1 MNGVFTQSDVLIR
14 FHCFLIVIWPL
25 LSGWPEVVS
34 LNFWTQSMDDRLRE
48 GIGLFNERRFF
59 ECHEVLEALYQETE
73 ATNKPFIEGLIQLA
87 AAFRIFCEFGEVKGP
102 VRMIYQALVRFEN
115 YQPDF
120 LQVRV
125 SEAAAAM
132 ETWAKQ
138 AERGANAP
146 PPSSV
151 PKIPLQRSDFFS

>member
-1 MNGVFTQSDVLIR
+1 
-14 FHCFLIVIWPL
+14 
-25 LSGWPEVVS
+25 
-34 LNFWTQSMDDRLRE
+34 MDARLRE

-59 ECHEVLEALYQETE
+59 ECHEVLEALYHETD
-73 ATNKPFIEGLIQLA
+73 AANKPFIEGLIQLA

-125 SEAAAAM
+125 S
-132 ETWAKQ
+132 
-138 AERGANAP
+138 
-146 PPSSV
+146 
-151 PKIPLQRSDFFS
+151 

>member
-1 MNGVFTQSDVLIR
+1 
-14 FHCFLIVIWPL
+14 
-25 LSGWPEVVS
+25 
-34 LNFWTQSMDDRLRE
+34 MDARLRE
-48 GIGLFNERRFF
+48 GMGLFNERRFF
-59 ECHEVLEALYQETE
+59 ECHEVLEALYHETE
-73 ATNKPFIEGLIQLA
+73 AANKPFIEGLIQLA

-125 SEAAAAM
+125 SETTAAI

-138 AERGANAP
+138 AEQAANAP
-146 PPSSV
+146 PPSSI
-151 PKIPLQRSDFFS
+151 PKISLQRSGFFS

>member
-1 MNGVFTQSDVLIR
+1 
-14 FHCFLIVIWPL
+14 
-25 LSGWPEVVS
+25 
-34 LNFWTQSMDDRLRE
+34 MDARLRE

-73 ATNKPFIEGLIQLA
+73 AANKPFIEGLIQLA

-151 PKIPLQRSDFFS
+151 PKIPLQRSGFFS

>member
-1 MNGVFTQSDVLIR
+1 M
-14 FHCFLIVIWPL
+14 
-25 LSGWPEVVS
+25 
-34 LNFWTQSMDDRLRE
+34 
-48 GIGLFNERRFF
+48 FNERRFF
-59 ECHEVLEALYQETE
+59 ECHEVLEALYGETD
-73 ATNKPFIEGLIQLA
+73 AVNKPFIEGLIQLA
-87 AAFRIFCEFGEVKGP
+87 AAFRIFCEFGEIKGP

-125 SEAAAAM
+125 GEATAAM

-138 AERGANAP
+138 AERASIVP

-151 PKIPLQRSDFFS
+151 PKIPLQRSGFFS

>member
-1 MNGVFTQSDVLIR
+1 
-14 FHCFLIVIWPL
+14 
-25 LSGWPEVVS
+25 
-34 LNFWTQSMDDRLRE
+34 MDARLRE

-59 ECHEVLEALYQETE
+59 ECHEVLEALYHETD
-73 ATNKPFIEGLIQLA
+73 AVNKPFVEGLIQLA
-87 AAFRIFCEFGEVKGP
+87 AAFRIFCEFDEVKGP

-125 SEAAAAM
+125 SETTAAM
-132 ETWAKQ
+132 EAWAKQ
-138 AERGANAP
+138 AEQAASAP

-151 PKIPLQRSDFFS
+151 PKISLQRSGFFS